1 MNILVYVFITVMFI
15 FNTVLSILN
24 YKNRLAPIPEVV
36 SDIYN
41 KEEYDKWLEYRM
53 ENHRFGMIKRV
64 FDFAL
69 FIGLLAFGF
78 FPWLANQFQYSEAIN
93 ILLFFLVYYM
103 ITFITSAPF
112 SYYNTFSIEE
122 RFGFNKTTKKTFFL
136 DKIKSTLLT
145 FVFGGGLIYLLFTL
159 YNETTNFILYAWI
172 AMIVII
178 LLVNVLYTSVIVPL
192 FNKLTPLEDG
202 ELKEKIT
209 AVATACGFKL
219 NNIFIMDASRRSS
232 RLNAYFSGIGKT
244 KKIVLYD
251 TLVEKMSVDE
261 IVAVL
266 AHEIGHNV
274 KRHVP
279 INFLLSI
286 VNISILLFVLQ
297 YALTDVFSTA
307 FGFSASHFGFGIIIF
322 SVLMEP
328 ISVFVGLITSNLSRK
343 FEYQADA
350 YAKDQTSSA
359 AMIGALKVLGKE
371 NFSNL
376 TPHPAV
382 VKLTYSHP
390 TLKDR
395 IEALL

>member
-36 SDIYN
+36 NDVYN
-41 KEEYDKWLEYRM
+41 KKEYDKWLEYRM
-53 ENHRFGMIKRV
+53 ENHRFGMLKRV
-64 FDFAL
+64 FDFVV
-69 FIGLLAFGF
+69 FIALLAFGF
-78 FPWLANQFQYSEAIN
+78 FPWLASQFQYSEAVN
-93 ILLFFLVYYM
+93 ILLFFLVYYL
-103 ITFITSAPF
+103 ITFLTGIPF

-122 RFGFNKTTKKTFFL
+122 RFGFNKATRKTFFL
-136 DKIKSTLLT
+136 DKIKNTLLT
-145 FVFGGGLIYLLFTL
+145 FIFGGGLIYLLFTL
-159 YNETTNFILYAWI
+159 YSETTNFILYAWL
-172 AMIVII
+172 ALIVII

-202 ELKEKIT
+202 ELKDKIT
-209 AVATACGFKL
+209 AVATACGFRL
-219 NNIFIMDASRRSS
+219 NNIYIMDASKRSS
-232 RLNAYFSGIGKT
+232 RLNAYFSGLGKT

-251 TLVEKMSVDE
+251 TLVDKMSDDE

-274 KRHVP
+274 RHHVP
-279 INFLLSI
+279 INFLVSI
-286 VNISILLFVLQ
+286 ANISVLLFVLQ
-297 YALTDVFSTA
+297 FALTDVFSTS
-307 FGFSASHFGFGIIIF
+307 FGFTTSHFGFGIIIF

-328 ISVFVGLITSNLSRK
+328 ISVFVGLITSNLSRR

-350 YAKDQTSSA
+350 YAKDKTSGD

-371 NFSNL
+371 NFANL

-382 VKLTYSHP
+382 VKLTFSHP